1 MRATLVV
8 LLAAILACNFPG
20 FGPSPLRPT
29 ATPTSTFVPIGGGNG
44 TPGRPPTQ
52 TLPPLIDITLRPS
65 EAMTAT
71 PAETDTPTPSPE
83 PPTAETPLN
92 ITNVLLVGVERDPS
106 RSNGAIAKIRIEFTG
121 GQAPFKFYDE
131 NIEQQDNPVDALTS
145 CGATLVHTVRVD
157 SADGQTDSQ
166 AYYFSPVNCP
176 P

>member
-1 MRATLVV
+1 LLV
-8 LLAAILACNFPG
+8 LLAASLACNFPG
-20 FGPSPLRPT
+20 FGPPPARGT
-29 ATPTSTFVPIGGGNG
+29 ATLTTSTFVPIGGENG

-52 TLPPLIDITLRPS
+52 SQAPLIDITLRPS
-65 EAMTAT
+65 ETVTAT
-71 PAETDTPTPSPE
+71 PAETETPTPTPE
-83 PPTAETPLN
+83 TPTAQTPLT

-106 RSNGAIAKIRIEFTG
+106 RPNGAIAKIQIEFTG
-121 GQAPFKFYDE
+121 GQGPFKFFDE
-131 NIEQQDNPVDALTS
+131 NIEQEHNPVDALTA